1 MAIFDLKE
9 KQKQMIAGR
18 VKESRLAKGYTQ
30 QELSDLS
37 NISVRSIQRI
47 ENGEIIPRSYTLKT
61 LGGILGISFEGMQT
75 DVSVSTPVIKVNTTQ
90 RIILSIGIVLFIVL
104 GCWAFIAQSRRF
116 PETHFEFLTFAA
128 FVLLGIT
135 IILYFIWRSRS

>member
-1 MAIFDLKE
+1 MSSHWRVRYSINFAAMGTFDLKE
-9 KQKQMIAGR
+9 KQKQMIANQ

-61 LGGILGISFEGMQT
+61 LGGILGISFEGIQKE
-75 DVSVSTPVIKVNTTQ
+75 VPVQAPAKTINTTQ
-90 RIILSIGIVLFIVL
+90 RIILSAGVVLFIVL
-104 GCWAFIAQSRRF
+104 
-116 PETHFEFLTFAA
+116 
-128 FVLLGIT
+128 
-135 IILYFIWRSRS
+135 

>member
-1 MAIFDLKE
+1 MSCLWRAGYSTNFAVMGTFEWKE
-9 KQKQMIAGR
+9 KQKQMIAGK

-75 DVSVSTPVIKVNTTQ
+75 EEPALVPKRKVNKTQ
-90 RIILSIGIVLFIVL
+90 RIILSVG
-104 GCWAFIAQSRRF
+104 
-116 PETHFEFLTFAA
+116 
-128 FVLLGIT
+128 
-135 IILYFIWRSRS
+135 

>member
-1 MAIFDLKE
+1 MDNFDLKE
-9 KQKQMIAGR
+9 KQKQMIAGK

-47 ENGEIIPRSYTLKT
+47 ENGEILPRSYTLKT
-61 LGGILGISFEGMQT
+61 LSSILEISLETIQT
-75 DVSVSTPVIKVNTTQ
+75 TLPVSAPIKRANRAQ
-90 RIILSIGIVLFIVL
+90 KIILSVGLVLFIVL
-104 GCWAFIAQSRRF
+104 GCWAFIAQSPRF

-135 IILYFIWRSRS
+135 IILYFIWRTRS